1 MFGLI
6 DLTHGYCW
14 AVVFALL
21 AGIIIFL
28 LKDRWAALSSRLCM
42 LEFIK

>member
-6 DLTHGYCW
+6 DLTHGYRW
-14 AVVFALL
+14 AALFALL

-28 LKDRWAALSSRLCM
+28 LKDARL
-42 LEFIK
+42 FSHTSWQQAIRR